1 MLIRILNAIY
11 NFLHEFGKAR
21 AAAHFARHGDYNT
34 ARAIMEA
41 K

>member
-1 MLIRILNAIY
+1 MISAILNSIY
-11 NFLHEFGKAR
+11 SFLHEFGKAR

-34 ARAIMEA
+34 ARAIMES